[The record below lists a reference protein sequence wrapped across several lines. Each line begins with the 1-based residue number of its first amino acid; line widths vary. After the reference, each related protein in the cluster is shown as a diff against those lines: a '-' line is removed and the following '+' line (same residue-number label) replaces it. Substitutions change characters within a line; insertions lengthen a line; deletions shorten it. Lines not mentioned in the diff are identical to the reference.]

1 MPLPS
6 LPLLCSVVLGLE
18 GPETES
24 SLGDRYLYE
33 PSISTT
39 VSRMS
44 SQAPAYIN
52 PPPFE
57 EAVKHARM
65 TPAYS
70 GSTIDRQPP
79 SSFGDSDWGMDSN
92 SKTRILRDMIDI
104 TPSPLNYT
112 PPPPPSHSP
121 SHSTHVYAS
130 LKGLNSRG
138 QEEKPPQNGY
148 NHLSMKANPHIQGPL
163 STSQPTF
170 ATFV

>member
-6 LPLLCSVVLGLE
+6 HPLLCSVVLGLE
-18 GPETES
+18 GHETDS
-24 SLGDRYLYE
+24 SVGDRYPYE

-57 EAVKHARM
+57 EAVKHSRM
-65 TPAYS
+65 APAYS

-79 SSFGDSDWGMDSN
+79 SSYGDSDWGMDSN
-92 SKTRILRDMIDI
+92 SKTRILREMIDN

-112 PPPPPSHSP
+112 PPPPPPLSP
-121 SHSTHVYAS
+121 SPTTHLYAS

-138 QEEKPPQNGY
+138 QGEKTPQNGY
-148 NHLSMKANPHIQGPL
+148 NHLSMKANPHLQGPL
-163 STSQPTF
+163 STSQPTL